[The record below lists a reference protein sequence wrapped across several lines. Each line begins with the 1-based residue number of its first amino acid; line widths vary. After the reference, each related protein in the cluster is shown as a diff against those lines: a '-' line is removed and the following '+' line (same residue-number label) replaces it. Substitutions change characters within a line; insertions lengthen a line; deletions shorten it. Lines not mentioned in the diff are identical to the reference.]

1 MKNMADLQKMMKM
14 AQDMQE
20 KMRREMAEMTVEG
33 SSGGGMVTLVL
44 NGEKALISLKIDPEV
59 VDREDVGMLED
70 LITAAFRDASAKVDE
85 RLSEKLGGLGAGL
98 KIPGLF

>member
-20 KMRREMAEMTVEG
+20 KLRRDMAEMTVEG
-33 SSGGGMVTLVL
+33 SSGGGMVTLTM
-44 NGEKALISLKIDPEV
+44 NGEKAVLSLKIDPEV

-70 LITAAFRDASAKVDE
+70 LITAAFRDASSKVDE
-85 RLSEKLGGLGAGL
+85 RLSEKMGGLGAGL